1 MIMVRRKKVCM
12 LLATILV
19 GIFMLST
26 TVFATENVVP
36 TDKYEFYVDDN
47 ANIIDDELEKEMAER
62 AITFEAKSDGI
73 EVVVVTV
80 EEIGD
85 VDSVEYATDLYND
98 YEIGTNNMGV
108 LIMLSVKERNIQL
121 RIGDNMTKYLSD
133 RKAGEIRDEGIV
145 YFKDD
150 LFGEGLDVMQ
160 KSTIEYIEGRV
171 TSAKNETAVNPTELE
186 DIKNDNGSIF
196 LFFAIVV
203 LVIGCAVIIVGIYRY
218 FSKRKEESKKKDRK
232 ISSLQKQLRLAE
244 DSENYK
250 NSLIKSLQRNLSAK
264 ENELKKLQER
274 YKRATIAY
282 PDLDDKVNAIFAKE
296 KEEADKKAGKIVE
309 DYLSEVVKLECTR
322 QNLVSFNSAMNM
334 YKELTN
340 DQKKYIP
347 EALIRNLKL
356 LREKSNNLQKEYDA
370 EQKLIRDKKAAAEV
384 QEEIDGA
391 IDGIP
396 GRFAIN
402 RLNRVLTKYRE
413 LTDDQKKYIA
423 DEDIEKINGLLKF
436 AKKQQEEYEEDE
448 RRRNGTY
455 YHHNGSFNNG
465 GSFGGGTHISHGGNS
480 GGHGAGGSF

>member
-1 MIMVRRKKVCM
+1 MVRRKKVCM

-47 ANIIDDELEKEMAER
+47 ANVIDDELEKEMAER
-62 AITFEAKSDGI
+62 AITFEEKSDGM

-80 EEIGD
+80 EEIGN
-85 VDSVEYATDLYND
+85 VDPAEYATDLYND

-121 RIGDNMTKYLSD
+121 RLGDNMTKYLSD

-171 TSAKNETAVNPTELE
+171 MSAKNETAVNPTELE
-186 DIKNDNGSIF
+186 DIKNDNGSFFFVLAIAILGVGFVIVIVEIYKF
-196 LFFAIVV
+196 L
-203 LVIGCAVIIVGIYRY
+203 
-218 FSKRKEESKKKDRK
+218 SQNKKERKEKELK

-274 YKRATIAY
+274 YKRAKMAY

-296 KEEADKKAGKIVE
+296 KEAIDKKTAKVVE
-309 DYLSEVVKLECTR
+309 EYLVDIVKLECTR
-322 QNLVSFNSAMNM
+322 QNSTSFNNAMNM
-334 YKELTN
+334 YSALTKEQKNHIPESLVKELR
-340 DQKKYIP
+340 Q
-347 EALIRNLKL
+347 LK
-356 LREKSNNLQKEYDA
+356 EISNKLQKEYEA
-370 EQKLIRDKKAAAEV
+370 EQKLIKDKKAAAIV
-384 QEEIDGA
+384 QEEINGA
-391 IDGIP
+391 KDGIP

-402 RLNRVLTKYRE
+402 RLNRVLTMYRE
-413 LTDDQKKYIA
+413 LTDDQKAYIP
-423 DEDIEKINGLLKF
+423 DDDIETIKRLLRF
-436 AKKQQEEYEEDE
+436 AKKQQEEYEEEE

-455 YHHNGSFNNG
+455 YHHNGNV
-465 GSFGGGTHISHGGNS
+465 GSFGGGSHFSHGGHS
-480 GGHGAGGSF
+480 SGHGAGGSF

>member
-47 ANIIDDELEKEMAER
+47 ANVIDDELEKEMAER
-62 AITFEAKSDGI
+62 AITFEEKSDGM

-80 EEIGD
+80 EEIGN
-85 VDSVEYATDLYND
+85 VDPAEYATDLYND

-121 RIGDNMTKYLSD
+121 RLGDNMTKYLSD

-171 TSAKNETAVNPTELE
+171 MSAKNETAVNPTELE
-186 DIKNDNGSIF
+186 DIKNDNGSFFFVLAIAILGVGFVIVIVEIYKF
-196 LFFAIVV
+196 L
-203 LVIGCAVIIVGIYRY
+203 
-218 FSKRKEESKKKDRK
+218 SQNKKERKEKELK

-264 ENELKKLQER
+264 ENELKK
-274 YKRATIAY
+274 
-282 PDLDDKVNAIFAKE
+282 
-296 KEEADKKAGKIVE
+296 
-309 DYLSEVVKLECTR
+309 
-322 QNLVSFNSAMNM
+322 
-334 YKELTN
+334 
-340 DQKKYIP
+340 
-347 EALIRNLKL
+347 
-356 LREKSNNLQKEYDA
+356 
-370 EQKLIRDKKAAAEV
+370 
-384 QEEIDGA
+384 
-391 IDGIP
+391 
-396 GRFAIN
+396 
-402 RLNRVLTKYRE
+402 
-413 LTDDQKKYIA
+413 
-423 DEDIEKINGLLKF
+423 
-436 AKKQQEEYEEDE
+436 
-448 RRRNGTY
+448 
-455 YHHNGSFNNG
+455 
-465 GSFGGGTHISHGGNS
+465 
-480 GGHGAGGSF
+480 